1 MQGWLSA
8 AAAVQK
14 RGGKAHNVIID
25 IADPLTET
33 STDAAIIR
41 EVDAFLRSRHV
52 NTLTGVANTIFP
64 QSLLVRHGPD
74 AFYDVYLDTVL
85 PRMKKMTRDWGRY
98 FDRLTSWPKIHG
110 SQVRTINPLDDLVRF
125 MRIQIESDRTY

>member
-1 MQGWLSA
+1 MHMPIEPQETSVQGWLSA

-52 NTLTGVANTIFP
+52 NTLTGVANTI
-64 QSLLVRHGPD
+64 SRR
-74 AFYDVYLDTVL
+74 AFSFDMA
-85 PRMKKMTRDWGRY
+85 RMRSTMFISIRCY
-98 FDRLTSWPKIHG
+98 PA
-110 SQVRTINPLDDLVRF
+110 
-125 MRIQIESDRTY
+125 